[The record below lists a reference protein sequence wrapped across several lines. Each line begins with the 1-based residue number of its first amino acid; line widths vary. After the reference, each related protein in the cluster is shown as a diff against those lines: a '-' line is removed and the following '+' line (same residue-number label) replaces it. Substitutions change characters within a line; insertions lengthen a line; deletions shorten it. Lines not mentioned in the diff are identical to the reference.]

1 MNKKQ
6 RLVAKKHRKNKARI
20 KTLKQAAI
28 SAGNKVKK
36 NTSSKVATTMKPA
49 AKKTPTKKVAIKK
62 KSTKKVS
69 VKKAPIKKKAT
80 KKSTAKISSNKS
92 NKKSS
97 AKK

>member
-36 NTSSKVATTMKPA
+36 KHFIKGGYHYETCSKENT
-49 AKKTPTKKVAIKK
+49 
-62 KSTKKVS
+62 
-69 VKKAPIKKKAT
+69 
-80 KKSTAKISSNKS
+80 NQ
-92 NKKSS
+92 KSS
-97 AKK
+97 YKEEKH